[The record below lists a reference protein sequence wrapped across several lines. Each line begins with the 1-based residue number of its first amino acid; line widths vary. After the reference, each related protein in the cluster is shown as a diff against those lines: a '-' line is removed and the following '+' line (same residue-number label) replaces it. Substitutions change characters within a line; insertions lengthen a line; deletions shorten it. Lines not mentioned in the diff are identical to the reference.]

1 MPEKALAA
9 EEPAWRQCD
18 LLPSGYSQS
27 LIEAGV
33 DLKPEFHHGKTLLC
47 IISQDC
53 DIVAEVS
60 KEPFVDIIAGNLIRK
75 VSGEFINTRNP
86 RCLHVEA
93 AIGPVFFLF
102 MINSAYPREPCGE
115 SFGKRIIN
123 SVSRTRYSSK
133 RWVGRRYLR
142 SAFPDTL
149 NHRLNKG
156 TIKGLEKSL
165 LAEDVTV
172 ILLSTTDDE
181 LPDDSEYHLKVILSI
196 RDGLPEERI
205 DEIEKAFEAA
215 LSPAGIIVDD
225 IRLSDEDDITYRN
238 LRTYKRLEK
247 DYRSLPEDGTSA
259 SPPATL
265 DAR

>member
-33 DLKPEFHHGKTLLC
+33 DLKPEFHPGKTLLC

-53 DIVAEVS
+53 DIVAEVN

-86 RCLHVEA
+86 RCLHMEA
-93 AIGPVFFLF
+93 AIGPLSFSIHDKFRIPKGALRG
-102 MINSAYPREPCGE
+102 IIREE
-115 SFGKRIIN
+115 DNQFSFEQRDIL
-123 SVSRTRYSSK
+123 K

-156 TIKGLEKSL
+156 TIKDLEKSL

-181 LPDDSEYHLKVILSI
+181 LPDDSEYHLKVILGI

-215 LSPAGIIVDD
+215 LSPAGIVVDD

-247 DYRSLPEDGTSA
+247 DYRSLPDDGNA
-259 SPPATL
+259 ALPPAAL
-265 DAR
+265 DGL